1 MNKELDTINMN
12 DPDARAD
19 LALLTKDIEVLKW
32 FIPDVEPSV
41 RLNII
46 KNPLFNRDLF
56 TKIKYD
62 EYELNTALLKTK
74 ILTRKE
80 RKNIQEK
87 LGLIK
92 QTNKINKS
100 FCPLPWNHLG
110 ITTNGDIRACCQ
122 MIYKPYGM
130 LDINVKDVTN
140 ITTKPRIIIFP
151 KSITGLMSENIRDP
165 KATIVVN
172 TV

>member
-80 RKNIQEK
+80 RK
-87 LGLIK
+87 
-92 QTNKINKS
+92 
-100 FCPLPWNHLG
+100 
-110 ITTNGDIRACCQ
+110 
-122 MIYKPYGM
+122 IYKK
-130 LDINVKDVTN
+130 NWV
-140 ITTKPRIIIFP
+140 
-151 KSITGLMSENIRDP
+151 
-165 KATIVVN
+165 
-172 TV
+172 